1 MQIYDRIREICEER
15 NLPIYELER
24 QAGIGNSVIR
34 KWNESS
40 PNLDSLMKVARF
52 LDVKLEDLIA

>member
-1 MQIYDRIREICEER
+1 MQIYDRIRELCDER
-15 NLPIYELER
+15 EIPIYELER

-40 PNLDSLMKVARF
+40 PNLATLLKVAKV